1 MMKESLARLHRWLGG
16 LSFRTGVTV
25 LALCVP
31 CYILSFAQMLL
42 PVSTEVKSVL
52 WFVLFGM
59 AKTFQ
64 YAGITIL
71 GAGGLKLLRSRLPFL
86 RRR

>member
-1 MMKESLARLHRWLGG
+1 MMKESLARLRRWLGG

-42 PVSTEVKSVL
+42 PVSTGVKSVL